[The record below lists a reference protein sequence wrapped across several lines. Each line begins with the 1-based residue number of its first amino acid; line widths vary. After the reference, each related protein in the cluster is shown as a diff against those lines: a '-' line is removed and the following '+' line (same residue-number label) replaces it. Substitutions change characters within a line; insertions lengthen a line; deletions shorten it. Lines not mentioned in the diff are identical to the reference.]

1 MATKE
6 KEGDKFSEEKEHYRS
21 LIDLFKYC
29 VTFAGIVFSVL
40 AIWVGFVTFKDGQE
54 MRESQREARQEIR
67 NNLKEM
73 REEIRQE
80 RDRMEQKAAQSRT
93 ELAESEKEVKGDVVN
108 LIQSATQDIN
118 ATRSDALRQ
127 IAGVKD
133 EATATA
139 KLEANKS
146 IVDVFKARNLEPF
159 IEKVA
164 KENLEPKIQQI
175 VDNQIKKVNQVVDR
189 QAAEQILLTDN
200 VRGFGNGGL
209 ATGYSIS
216 VLDSLSRFASSISV
230 KKQALKH
237 ITDLRTG
244 KQPYFQYLRNLDDY
258 KKLTTDSLSKYVF
271 KEFLAKDIRT
281 LLNNEP
287 TLVDLVYKS
296 AKSDE
301 VDDSS
306 LQLLFILF
314 NKLTN
319 HNIDYY
325 DYEGLKKAYVDYKK
339 QTNKQL

>member
-6 KEGDKFSEEKEHYRS
+6 KEGDKFSEEKEHYNS
-21 LIDLFKYC
+21 LINLFKYC
-29 VTFAGIVFSVL
+29 V
-40 AIWVGFVTFKDGQE
+40 GFVGVLSTFLGYITFKDGQE
-54 MRESQREARQEIR
+54 MRESQREARQEIS

-73 REEIRQE
+73 REEMQQE

-93 ELAESEKEVKGDVVN
+93 ELAENEKEVKGDVSN
-108 LIQSATQDIN
+108 LIESATRDIN
-118 ATRSDALRQ
+118 ATRSDALNQ

-133 EATATA
+133 EATTTA
-139 KLEANKS
+139 RLEANKS

-164 KENLEPKIQQI
+164 KENLDPKIQQI
-175 VDNQIKKVNQVVDR
+175 VDNQIKKVNQVFDR
-189 QAAEQILLTDN
+189 QAAEQILLTNN

-244 KQPYFQYLRNLDDY
+244 KQPYFQDSRNLDDY
-258 KKLTTDSLSKYVF
+258 KKLTTDSLAKYVF
-271 KEFLAKDIRT
+271 KEFFAKDIRT
-281 LLNNEP
+281 LLNDKP
-287 TLVDLVYKS
+287 ALVDLVYKS
-296 AKSDE
+296 IKSDE
-301 VDDSS
+301 VDNSS
-306 LQLLFILF
+306 LKLVFILF

-319 HNIDYY
+319 HNIGYY
-325 DYEGLKKAYVDYKK
+325 DYTELSKAYTDYKK
-339 QTNKQL
+339 QTN

>member
-6 KEGDKFSEEKEHYRS
+6 KEGDKFSEEKEHYKS

-29 VTFAGIVFSVL
+29 VTFAGIVFSVF
-40 AIWVGFVTFKDGQE
+40 AILVGFVTFKDGQE
-54 MRESQREARQEIR
+54 MRESQKEARQEIR
-67 NNLKEM
+67 DNLKEM

-93 ELAESEKEVKGDVVN
+93 ELAESEKKVKGDVGN
-108 LIQSATQDIN
+108 LIQSATRDIN

-133 EATATA
+133 EATAIA
-139 KLEANKS
+139 KSEANKS
-146 IVDVFKARNLEPF
+146 IIDVFKVRNLEPF

-175 VDNQIKKVNQVVDR
+175 VDNQIKKVNQVVDQ

-200 VRGFGNGGL
+200 VRGFGNGGI

-216 VLDSLSRFASSISV
+216 VVDSLSRFASSISV
-230 KKQALKH
+230 KKRALKH

-244 KQPYFQYLRNLDDY
+244 KQPYFQYSRNLNDY
-258 KKLTTDSLSKYVF
+258 KKLTTDSLAKYVF
-271 KEFLAKDIRT
+271 KEFLGKDIRA
-281 LLNNEP
+281 LLNNKP
-287 TLVDLVYKS
+287 ALVDLVYKS
-296 AKSDE
+296 IKSDE
-301 VDDSS
+301 VDSPS
-306 LQLLFILF
+306 LALLFILF

-319 HNIDYY
+319 QNIGDY
-325 DYEGLKKAYVDYKK
+325 DYEELSKAYTDYKK
-339 QTNKQL
+339 QTSKKL